1 VFSKKGCESLF
12 EYLSIKNN
20 GYCYMKKIEFVK
32 AVYKLDDLP
41 KEILPEV
48 VLCGRSNVGKS
59 SFVNS
64 LLNSKVAKTSSTP
77 GKTRS
82 INYYKID
89 NKFYF
94 VDLPGFGYAKVSKSE
109 RDSWHK
115 LLVQFFSMNRA
126 NQFVFHLID
135 SRHDPM
141 SLDVELNAF
150 IHEIGLPYFII
161 LNKIDKLKQKEVA
174 ASKKVIKEYFP
185 EVLPGENMFLFS
197 TVDGTGVK
205 ELLKMLN
212 QLFYS

>member
-1 VFSKKGCESLF
+1 
-12 EYLSIKNN
+12 
-20 GYCYMKKIEFVK
+20 MKKIEFVK
-32 AVYKLDDLP
+32 AVYKLEELP
-41 KEILPEV
+41 KEILPEI

-64 LLNSKVAKTSSTP
+64 LLKSKVAKTSSTP

-89 NKFYF
+89 SKFYF

-115 LLVQFFSMNRA
+115 LLVKFFSLNRS

-135 SRHDPM
+135 SRHEPM
-141 SLDVELNAF
+141 ALDVELNNY
-150 IHEIGLPYFII
+150 INEIGLPYFII
-161 LNKIDKLKQKEVA
+161 LNKVDKLKQSEIA
-174 ASKKVIKEYFP
+174 LSKKTIKEYFP

-197 TVDGTGVK
+197 SVSGIGIKDLQK
-205 ELLKMLN
+205 LIN

>member
-1 VFSKKGCESLF
+1 
-12 EYLSIKNN
+12 
-20 GYCYMKKIEFVK
+20 MKKIEFVK
-32 AVYKLDDLP
+32 AVYKLDELP
-41 KEILPEV
+41 KEVLPEV

-109 RDSWHK
+109 RDSWHN
-115 LLVQFFSMNRA
+115 LLVRFFSLNRA

-141 SLDVELNAF
+141 NLDVDLNEF
-150 IHEIGLPYFII
+150 IHKIGLPYFII
-161 LNKIDKLKQKEVA
+161 LNKVDKLKQKEIA
-174 ASKKVIKEYFP
+174 NCKRTIKEFFP

-205 ELLKMLN
+205 DLLKLLN

>member
-1 VFSKKGCESLF
+1 
-12 EYLSIKNN
+12 
-20 GYCYMKKIEFVK
+20 MKKIEFVK
-32 AVYKLDDLP
+32 AVYKLEELP

-59 SFVNS
+59 SFINS
-64 LLNSKVAKTSSTP
+64 LLKSKVAKTSSTP

-109 RDSWHK
+109 RDNWHK
-115 LLVQFFSMNRA
+115 LLVRFFSLNRSD
-126 NQFVFHLID
+126 QFVFHLID

-141 SLDVELNAF
+141 ALDVELNHY
-150 IHEIGLPYFII
+150 IREVGLPYFIV
-161 LNKIDKLKQKEVA
+161 LNKVDKLKQSEI
-174 ASKKVIKEYFP
+174 ASSKRIIKEYFP
-185 EVLPGENMFLFS
+185 EVLPGENMFSFS
-197 TVDGTGVK
+197 SVSGIGIKDIQK
-205 ELLKMLN
+205 LIN